1 MKTKSKEDIIFRMN
15 IIKKYNKCCQGFGVE
30 LLYPVGRN
38 LRWDSHYGSLEVPQK
53 LIKRAIMRSSNHS
66 FEFMSKGD
74 KTRMSRRYLQS
85 HVNCH
90 IVHNNQDR
98 KIAQCPWADK
108 SMKKCDKSMEKKE
121 GNTVICSNMNEVK
134 GHW

>member
-53 LIKRAIMRSSNHS
+53 LIKRTIMRSSNHS
-66 FEFMSKGD
+66 FEFMYKGD

-90 IVHNNQDR
+90 IVHNNCS
-98 KIAQCPWADK
+98 ACSLSPW
-108 SMKKCDKSMEKKE
+108 SGKKTPQNNATCNR
-121 GNTVICSNMNEVK
+121 GIYY
-134 GHW
+134 